1 MHLKTSDFSEEVGQH
16 VRPHFLLQLQ
26 EDVHHDQGVQGG
38 IVDLVLAEGASC
50 PVGQRLFFADLSAE
64 DFLADVGEVA
74 VLFLWVDGLEE
85 LASIDH
91 VAELKDLALWSWQAE
106 T

>member
-1 MHLKTSDFSEEVGQH
+1 M
-16 VRPHFLLQLQ
+16 
-26 EDVHHDQGVQGG
+26 
-38 IVDLVLAEGASC
+38 DLVVAQGAAG

-74 VLFLWVDGLEE
+74 VFLLRVDGLEE

-91 VAELKDLALWSWQAE
+91 VAEFEDFALWGRQAE